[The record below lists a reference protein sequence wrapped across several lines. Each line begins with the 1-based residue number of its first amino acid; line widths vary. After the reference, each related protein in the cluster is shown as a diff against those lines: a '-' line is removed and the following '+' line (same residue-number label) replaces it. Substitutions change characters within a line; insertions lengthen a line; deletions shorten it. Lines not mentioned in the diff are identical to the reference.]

1 MTDINETH
9 FDALGLSPLLLK
21 ALQDVGYEQPSPIQ
35 AQSIP
40 ILLAG
45 HDLLGLAQTG
55 TGKTA
60 AFALPLLSRLDPQHK
75 GVQIVV
81 LTPTRELSIQ
91 VAEAFQRYATYLT
104 DFHVLPIYGG
114 GDMRMQLKQLQ
125 RGVQVVVATPG
136 RIMDHLRRG
145 SLDLSNLRAVV
156 LDEADEMLR
165 MGFID
170 DVAWIL
176 EQTPADKQVALFSA
190 TMPKPIRDISRQYLR
205 NPKEVQ
211 IRSEAKTVDNIEQVY
226 WMIQGTSKLDALT
239 RLLDVEPFTAMLIF
253 VRTKTATAEL
263 ADKLTARGFSA
274 AALNGDMNQQMRER
288 VIEQLKNGRL
298 DIVIATDVAARGID
312 VSRVSHVV
320 NYDIPYDAE
329 AYVHRIGRTG
339 RAGRTGK
346 AILFITAREK
356 RMLRTIET
364 VTGRRVTPMP
374 VPSMKQVISQR
385 IEHFKQQLTSIR
397 EEQDLSPYKT
407 IIESWANEDLLD
419 LTDLAA
425 TLLFVAQGDRSL
437 VPKGKAAMEH
447 DDDQS
452 GERAQNWSE
461 KPAREN
467 RKGRDDKSPR
477 EGREPRTSRR
487 GTDDGIARSKFKIAV
502 GYTHGVKPGNIV
514 GAVANEAGIDSH
526 LIGAIDI
533 QDTYSTLDL
542 PDDLPKELLIQLR
555 DVWVCGQK
563 LRIERFQAEERKR
576 LSLGKPGKS
585 GDEKKSYSKKS
596 NDKKAFG
603 KGDDKKPYAA
613 KSADKKKSER
623 FGAKPDKPRKPGSA
637 GDTSK
642 PRRP

>member
-1 MTDINETH
+1 MTDNTAMR
-9 FDALGLSPLLLK
+9 FDALGLSPLLLQ

-60 AFALPLLSRLDPQHK
+60 AFALPLLSRLKANVKGPQ
-75 GVQIVV
+75 ILV

-91 VAEAFQRYATYLT
+91 VAEAFQRYATYLP

-114 GDMRMQLKQLQ
+114 QDMRTQLRQLQ

-136 RIMDHLRRG
+136 RVMDHLRRG
-145 SLDLSNLRAVV
+145 SLDLSSLHAVV

-176 EQTPADKQVALFSA
+176 EQTPEDKQVALFSA
-190 TMPKPIRDISRQYLR
+190 TMPGPIRKISQQYLR
-205 NPKEVQ
+205 EPREVQ
-211 IRSEAKTVDNIEQVY
+211 IKATSTTVDNIDQVY
-226 WMIQGTSKLDALT
+226 WLIQGTSKLDALT

-274 AALNGDMNQQMRER
+274 AALNGDMSQQLRER

-346 AILFITAREK
+346 AILFVTSRER
-356 RMLRTIET
+356 RMLRIIEN
-364 VTGRRVTPMP
+364 VTGRQVTAMP
-374 VPSMKQVISQR
+374 IPSMKQVISQR
-385 IEHFKQQLTSIR
+385 IEQFKQQLTAIR
-397 EEQDLSPYKT
+397 ETEDLSPYQS
-407 IIESWANEDLLD
+407 IIETWSNEDLLD
-419 LTDLAA
+419 LSELAA
-425 TLLFVAQGDRSL
+425 ALLFVAQGDRPL
-437 VPKGKAAMEH
+437 VAKGKVLQHEDREPTEQPPQWKDKPPRKPKEH
-447 DDDQS
+447 
-452 GERAQNWSE
+452 
-461 KPAREN
+461 
-467 RKGRDDKSPR
+467 KSR
-477 EGREPRTSRR
+477 EGKPSRR
-487 GTDDGIARSKFKIAV
+487 GDDGIARTTFKIAV

-514 GAVANEAGIDSH
+514 GAIANEAGIDSH

-542 PDDLPKELLIQLR
+542 PQDMPHSLLQQLR

-563 LRIERFQAEERKR
+563 LRIERYQPEERQR
-576 LSLGKPGKS
+576 LSLGKGRKTESGK
-585 GDEKKSYSKKS
+585 KPF
-596 NDKKAFG
+596 DKKPF
-603 KGDDKKPYAA
+603 DKKPYGGKPFD
-613 KSADKKKSER
+613 KSKADRPPSKSR
-623 FGAKPDKPRKPGSA
+623 KSDKPGGRKSNA
-637 GDTSK
+637 SN